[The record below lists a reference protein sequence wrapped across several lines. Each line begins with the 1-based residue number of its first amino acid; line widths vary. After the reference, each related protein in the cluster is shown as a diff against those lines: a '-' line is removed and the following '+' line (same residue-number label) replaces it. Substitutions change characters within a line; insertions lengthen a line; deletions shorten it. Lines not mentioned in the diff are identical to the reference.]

1 MSNEL
6 TKGGD
11 SRELSKDIN
20 VITAEIN
27 AYQRVAGEA
36 IFEIGRRLKHVKEN
50 DLAHGEYEK
59 WLDSIEIN
67 KQQAHRFVKVFEEF
81 NGGKVTTSLHLGLS
95 TLYEIA
101 TLPPEERNVPH
112 ELSTGET
119 KKPEDMTVRELRE
132 LKRQLKH
139 AEQQAEAE
147 RKERERLEKENS
159 DLSEKCEELANK
171 EPEVIK
177 EYIEK
182 EPSDPY
188 DRRLDEPYSVER
200 GRAFYEM
207 MNEVDALY
215 KKYAHLKDGIEELS
229 RLAYY
234 DEDMKLKYRK
244 ADEFWRMLSGI
255 FIENNDNIIDV
266 EII

>member
-20 VITAEIN
+20 IITAEIN
-27 AYQRVAGEA
+27 AYQQVAGEA

-50 DLAHGEYEK
+50 DLAHGEWAKWCEEGLNMTPQHANRFIRVYDRFSNRTPVFSLTVSVLEALIPFTDEQLDQEYE
-59 WLDSIEIN
+59 LP
-67 KQQAHRFVKVFEEF
+67 
-81 NGGKVTTSLHLGLS
+81 NGEK
-95 TLYEIA
+95 
-101 TLPPEERNVPH
+101 
-112 ELSTGET
+112 
-119 KKPEDMTVRELRE
+119 KKPIDMSRRQIEE
-132 LKRQLKH
+132 LKRQLKQ
-139 AEQQAEAE
+139 AEQEAEAE
-147 RKERERLEKENS
+147 RMERERLEREN
-159 DLSEKCEELANK
+159 EELANR
-171 EPEVIK
+171 EPEVIT

-182 EPSDPY
+182 ETSEPY

-200 GRAFYEM
+200 GRSFYEM

-234 DEDMKLKYRK
+234 DDDMKLKYRK

-255 FIENNDNIIDV
+255 FNENNDNIIDV